1 MSKLL
6 PVVHVDNLEQTIR
19 NVLIAKNCGCDGC
32 FLINHDGGVED
43 LISAYTEVRKEVG
56 DWWLGI
62 NDLTN
67 SFKIYSNLNA
77 VWYDNLGI
85 DEDKDE
91 QTEAKYIWGKKQ
103 DELIFGGIAFKY
115 QKEVYDLSL
124 VAKLAVDF
132 CDVVTTSGDQTGQP
146 PTIEKIKTIKEAIGD
161 KPLAIASGITSE
173 NVKDFKQYTEY
184 FLVSTG
190 ISKSFF
196 EFDQNKMEKL
206 LFLIKS

>member
-6 PVVHVDNLEQTIR
+6 PVVHIDNLEQTIR

-43 LISAYTEVRKEVG
+43 LISTYIEVRKEVG
-56 DWWLGI
+56 DWWVGI

-67 SFKIYSNLNA
+67 SFKIYPKLNA

-91 QTEAKYIWGKKQ
+91 QTEAKYIWDKKQ

-196 EFDQNKMEKL
+196 EFDQNKLEKL